1 MIRIK
6 LGNIQVSYGLKVVV
20 TDKFIILRNQLKDIL
35 CIVSISSINF
45 NMSDFLQRDLG
56 SSLLSVTVLLGWLGI
71 GFVILRI
78 LSISIKRILEA
89 VFKLSNK
96 K

>member
-1 MIRIK
+1 LIRIK
-6 LGNIQVSYGLKVVV
+6 LGNIQISYGLKEVV

-35 CIVSISSINF
+35 CIVSISTINF

-71 GFVILRI
+71 GFVIL
-78 LSISIKRILEA
+78 
-89 VFKLSNK
+89 
-96 K
+96 

>member
-1 MIRIK
+1 
-6 LGNIQVSYGLKVVV
+6 
-20 TDKFIILRNQLKDIL
+20 
-35 CIVSISSINF
+35 
-45 NMSDFLQRDLG
+45 MSDLLQRDLG
-56 SSLLSVTVLLGWLGI
+56 SSLLSIAVLLGWLGI

-78 LSISIKRILEA
+78 LAISIKRILEA